1 MLLVALTVVG
11 LAACSTTAPAT
22 QPSPPSTSEP
32 SGEVVVFAASSLT
45 DAFNDAKVA
54 FQAKYPKV
62 TMTYNFGGTPAL
74 RTQLEQGARADVFA
88 SANQEQMDLAIK
100 NHAVQGPSQAFTSNR
115 LVVITPADNKK
126 VQTLAD
132 VAKPGLKLVLA
143 LKEVPVGGYARDA
156 LSKMNASEQFG
167 ADFSS
172 KVLSNLVSEEQSV
185 RQAVAKV
192 VLGEADVAIVY
203 GTDVTPD
210 VAPKVK
216 TIAIPDRYNVLAVY
230 PIATVKGA
238 PNVAAG
244 QRFIEF
250 LLSAEGQA
258 ILAKRGF
265 GGVPH

>member
-1 MLLVALTVVG
+1 
-11 LAACSTTAPAT
+11 
-22 QPSPPSTSEP
+22 
-32 SGEVVVFAASSLT
+32 
-45 DAFNDAKVA
+45 
-54 FQAKYPKV
+54 
-62 TMTYNFGGTPAL
+62 
-74 RTQLEQGARADVFA
+74 
-88 SANQEQMDLAIK
+88 MDLAIK

-230 PIATVKGA
+230 PIATVKGT
-238 PNVAAG
+238 PSVAAG